1 MNRKEKVNLVLEK
14 VPEEK
19 RDEFVVELR
28 AAETKEARSEVLK
41 KYNAKLT
48 EEEIAIFHETS
59 NELSDEEL
67 DQASGG
73 CCGHDTGR
81 SSCGCSS
88 S

>member
-1 MNRKEKVNLVLEK
+1 MNRKEKVDLVLEK

-28 AAETKEARSEVLK
+28 AAETKEARKEVLK
-41 KYNAKLT
+41 KYGAKLT
-48 EEEIAIFHETS
+48 EEEIEIFNAPS

-73 CCGHDTGR
+73 CCHDTEKT
-81 SSCGCSS
+81 SCGCSCS
-88 S
+88 